1 ATLSPYLIEIDRG
14 FYKHWS
20 VYVGDDDIVHITGE
34 MGGFGSF
41 LPALSIRL
49 TWSIVKKQP
58 LKRVVGNCNY
68 RVNNK
73 YDRTRQVYPVPK
85 IIERATK
92 EVGKTWTYHVF
103 AKNCEHFATEI
114 RYNEARSDQV
124 CNWPGVG
131 YCSLCLWGRQ
141 VHVLMPSKA
150 NRAEGGAGRGLG
162 QLYSLVQSY
171 VFTKNAQKAQFP

>member
-1 ATLSPYLIEIDRG
+1 HGQKPKAGDLIEIDRG

-41 LPALSIRL
+41 SSNGKA
-49 TWSIVKKQP
+49 IVKKQP

-141 VHVLMPSKA
+141 VHVLMPSK
-150 NRAEGGAGRGLG
+150 
-162 QLYSLVQSY
+162 
-171 VFTKNAQKAQFP
+171 NAQKAQFP